1 MAAIVIVDRDGI
13 VTGWSEE
20 AVGLLG
26 YPESHAVGRVM
37 DFFIPEEERA
47 GHWAGFRRVI
57 ESGVLHYGPSDVL
70 DVEMINNEGTRVP
83 IDVSVDPQRDE
94 AGRIVA
100 ITATLRLRVVV
111 KKSP

>member
-1 MAAIVIVDRDGI
+1 MTAIVTVDRDGI

-37 DFFIPEEERA
+37 DFLIPEEERA

-57 ESGVLHYGPSDVL
+57 ESGVVRYGPSDVL

-83 IDVSVDPQRDE
+83 IDVSIDPQRNA
-94 AGRIVA
+94 AGRIIA
-100 ITATLRLRVVV
+100 ITATLRIRV
-111 KKSP
+111 